1 MSNVVVLPFNIE
13 AEQAVIGAMLIN
25 DEAIYYASNHLT
37 KDDFYRK
44 DHSIIF
50 EAIRI
55 MQLHSMPVDIVTV
68 SEYLIKNNLMNEA
81 GGPTLL
87 TRLLNAVPTAANV
100 GYYAKIVKE
109 KALERRLWYT
119 LNDLS
124 GMIGKTELSAE
135 ELLEKAKLALND
147 IDSSSGETSMQPA
160 STIVTET
167 LANIETGN
175 NYGLL
180 TGWEPL
186 NRAIRGFK
194 KGKVYIIAGR
204 AHMGKTAV
212 TLDLIRQLAVE
223 RKYKVQFYNL
233 EMSNNQLMERLICSE
248 AKVDYQTVLGREPN
262 EKLPDS
268 VWSKIMLS
276 ASKIYEAPLKMSDKV
291 SQIDFMCNEI
301 RREKNQGNIDILFID
316 YMQLIEATE
325 KFHSNQ
331 ECVQYVSRRLKL
343 LAKELEIPV
352 VALAQLNRSV
362 ESRVDKRP
370 MMSDLRDSGAIE
382 QDADVI
388 MMLYRDDYYK
398 NDGQTDNL
406 TEILIRKNREAGG
419 SYETV
424 KIYWDDKKSIF
435 FCIDE
440 KKKNNTGNKKTE
452 PPHTMQ
458 SVMKKM
464 EQGNLITDS
473 DYMYEEN

>member
-1 MSNVVVLPFNIE
+1 MSNIVVLPFNIE

-25 DEAIYYASNHLT
+25 DEAIYYASNKLT

-50 EAIRI
+50 EAMRI

-204 AHMGKTAV
+204 AHMGKTAI
-212 TLDLIRQLAVE
+212 TLELIRQLAITQ
-223 RKYKVQFYNL
+223 KYKVLFYNL
-233 EMSNNQLMERLICSE
+233 EMSNDQLMERILCSQ
-248 AKVDYQTVLGREPN
+248 AKVPYQTVLGREPG
-262 EKLPDS
+262 ETLPEE
-268 VWSKIMLS
+268 VWAKIMNAAS
-276 ASKIYEAPLKMSDKV
+276 AIYEAPLKMSDKV
-291 SQIDFMCNEI
+291 FQIDLMCNEI
-301 RREKNQGNIDILFID
+301 RREKNKGNVDILFID

-325 KFHSNQ
+325 NFHNNQ

-343 LAKELEIPV
+343 LAKELEIPI

-362 ESRVDKRP
+362 EGRNDKRP

-388 MMLYRDDYYK
+388 MMLYREDYYRTEGEK
-398 NDGQTDNL
+398 DNL
-406 TEILIRKNREAGG
+406 TEILIRKNREPGG
-419 SYETV
+419 SYDTIKV
-424 KIYWDDKKSIF
+424 YWYDEKASF

-440 KKKNNTGNKKTE
+440 KAKEKKKKE
-452 PPHTMQ
+452 KEDKSKEVQ
-458 SVMKKM
+458 SVLMAD
-464 EQGNLITDS
+464 T

>member
-1 MSNVVVLPFNIE
+1 
-13 AEQAVIGAMLIN
+13 
-25 DEAIYYASNHLT
+25 
-37 KDDFYRK
+37 
-44 DHSIIF
+44 
-50 EAIRI
+50 
-55 MQLHSMPVDIVTV
+55 
-68 SEYLIKNNLMNEA
+68 
-81 GGPTLL
+81 
-87 TRLLNAVPTAANV
+87 
-100 GYYAKIVKE
+100 
-109 KALERRLWYT
+109 
-119 LNDLS
+119 
-124 GMIGKTELSAE
+124 
-135 ELLEKAKLALND
+135 
-147 IDSSSGETSMQPA
+147 
-160 STIVTET
+160 
-167 LANIETGN
+167 
-175 NYGLL
+175 
-180 TGWEPL
+180 
-186 NRAIRGFK
+186 
-194 KGKVYIIAGR
+194 
-204 AHMGKTAV
+204 
-212 TLDLIRQLAVE
+212 
-223 RKYKVQFYNL
+223 
-233 EMSNNQLMERLICSE
+233 
-248 AKVDYQTVLGREPN
+248 
-262 EKLPDS
+262 
-268 VWSKIMLS
+268 
-276 ASKIYEAPLKMSDKV
+276 
-291 SQIDFMCNEI
+291 
-301 RREKNQGNIDILFID
+301 
-316 YMQLIEATE
+316 MQLIEATE

-406 TEILIRKNREAGG
+406 TEILIRKNREPGG

-440 KKKNNTGNKKTE
+440 KTGKQTGKKNTE